1 MRKCSDVSHLA
12 EKCERFSD
20 VNLLAEKC
28 EGDSC
33 SFSVI
38 LPSVFNV
45 TTLFNVAELVPAK
58 NKIRL
63 IVLIPTDN
71 KVF

>member
-1 MRKCSDVSHLA
+1 MQKCSDVNLLA
-12 EKCERFSD
+12 EKCESVAMEECESFSD

-28 EGDSC
+28 ERDSC

-45 TTLFNVAELVPAK
+45 TTLFHVAELVPAE
-58 NKIRL
+58 
-63 IVLIPTDN
+63 
-71 KVF
+71 